1 MKTIAINSNN
11 DIYLDSSNNLAVK
24 TDLNAMGDILVNK
37 AQTNYGELLFNNPKG
52 IDFFNTVFT
61 SPAYPDLFQN
71 QLLNQFEDTEAVERI
86 AGYESKVE
94 KNVYSYTAK
103 IQTQYGE
110 VNLNG

>member
-1 MKTIAINSNN
+1 MKTIAINTSN
-11 DIYLDSSNNLAVK
+11 DIYLDSSGNLAIK
-24 TDLNAMGDILVNK
+24 SGLDAMGDILVNK

-52 IDFFNTVFT
+52 IDFFNTVFS

-86 AGYESKVE
+86 AGYTSNLKN
-94 KNVYSYTAK
+94 NVYSYTAK

-110 VNLNG
+110 VNING